1 MKKFTK
7 VPARKAVIAMCA
19 ALSVGIF
26 APLPWCEAAPAS
38 SYTAAANQ
46 KVYSQLDFSDEQER
60 KFAERG
66 LIEAPQALEI
76 RDAKGN
82 LVWSQAAYSFLQILP
97 IPACGA
103 TPRTIMSAACSRSW
117 MASTR

>member
-26 APLPWCEAAPAS
+26 APLLWCEAAPAS
-38 SYTAAANQ
+38 SYTAAANK

-66 LIEAPQALEI
+66 LIEAPQALEN
-76 RDAKGN
+76 RHCCHKEQLQELSPLERAHAGHTKKGA
-82 LVWSQAAYSFLQILP
+82 VA
-97 IPACGA
+97 
-103 TPRTIMSAACSRSW
+103 RV
-117 MASTR
+117 